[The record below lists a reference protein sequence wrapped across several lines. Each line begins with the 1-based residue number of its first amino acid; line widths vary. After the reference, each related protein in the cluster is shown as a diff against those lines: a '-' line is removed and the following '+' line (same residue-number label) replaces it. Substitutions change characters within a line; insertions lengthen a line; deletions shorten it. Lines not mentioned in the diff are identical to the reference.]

1 MKKLSKVLI
10 IVLLVMV
17 SLIGEIGCTSVNKS
31 ESEFNLEQFENEI
44 KLKGYEYKRQD
55 LQEGLLTP
63 ISQYMHLNNSV
74 TIDEKKI
81 ILYDTDIV
89 IYSYN
94 ANEEME
100 KEANTISKDASEIN
114 RGDNLIQVKWPKAPH
129 FYKKGTIIVQY
140 IGEDKQILSSLKEIM
155 GEQFVGIK

>member
-10 IVLLVMV
+10 LVLLAMIT
-17 SLIGEIGCTSVNKS
+17 LIGGIGCTSVNKS
-31 ESEFNLEQFENEI
+31 ESEFNLEQFENEM

-55 LQEGLLTP
+55 LQEDLLTP
-63 ISQYMHLNNSV
+63 ISQYMHLNDSV
-74 TIDEKKI
+74 TIDEKQV
-81 ILYDTDIV
+81 ILYDTDVI

-94 ANEEME
+94 DNEEME
-100 KEANTISKDASEIN
+100 KEAKTINKDASEIN
-114 RGDNLIQVKWPKAPH
+114 RGDNLIQVEWPKAPH

-155 GEQFVGIK
+155 GE